1 LRIIIA
7 DDHPIYRNG
16 IKSVIESMPFA
27 TLIGEAA
34 DGIEAYQL
42 IISNRPDIAILDIE
56 MPLLTGLDVC
66 KKVMSE
72 KNETKFIL
80 LTMHKS
86 RVFFD
91 DAMSCNVSGY
101 LLKDSAGQELIE
113 CIGVVTAGKKFIS
126 KNIASYLTD
135 HLAVA
140 NSDKLQMIKSLLTPT
155 EKVILKLISEGKTS
169 SEISSMLFVSPHTV
183 ENHRGNINKKLK
195 LDGEKNALLKFA
207 LEHKGF
213 L

>member
-1 LRIIIA
+1 
-7 DDHPIYRNG
+7 
-16 IKSVIESMPFA
+16 MPFA
-27 TLIGEAA
+27 TLVGEAA

-42 IISNRPDIAILDIE
+42 IIGNRPDIAILDIE

-72 KNETKFIL
+72 KSETKFIL

-86 RVFFD
+86 RVFFE
-91 DAMSCNVSGY
+91 DAMSTAVSGY

-113 CIGVVTAGKKFIS
+113 CIETVMAGKKYIS
-126 KNIASYLTD
+126 QNIASYLTD

-140 NSDKLQMIKSLLTPT
+140 NSDQLQMVKALLTPT

-169 SEISSMLFVSPHTV
+169 AEISTVLFVSPHTV
-183 ENHRGNINKKLK
+183 ENHRGNINKKLR

-207 LEHKGF
+207 MEHKGF